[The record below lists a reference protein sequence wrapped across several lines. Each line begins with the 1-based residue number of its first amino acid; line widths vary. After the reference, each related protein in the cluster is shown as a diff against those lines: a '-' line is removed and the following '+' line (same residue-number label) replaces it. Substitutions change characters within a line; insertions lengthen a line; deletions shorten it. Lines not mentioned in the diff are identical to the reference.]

1 MALNSIT
8 CTLAMKNPD
17 LHVVSID
24 PGWNRMNFNKYTGL
38 GDPKDGVKVMVQQIL
53 ERTGKSPSFY
63 SNEGEVPW

>member
-24 PGWNRMNFNKYTGL
+24 PGWIGTNLNNYSGP
-38 GDPKDGVKVMVQQIL
+38 GDPKDGVKVMVQHVL
-53 ERTGKSPSFY
+53 ERTGKSPGFY